1 MTHISDLPLT
11 RHEKI
16 LAGFIQITRE
26 TLVKLNPYQW
36 ALAEVIQE
44 SATDEGE
51 IWIKMKP
58 TAVIPGKG
66 GALEFPPKYQEAVDI
81 IQEDP
86 LVHHDKVM
94 TDHFKERTVSELCH
108 DLDNWR
114 QVLNQELLAP
124 EERKAVNEKIQEI
137 NDELNTRR
145 GSVYFENLHS
155 KILEKVYNKAGG
167 PMAEVLDP
175 DQEKIREMSELLR
188 NARDI
193 YREILPFMNEKAT
206 TQILGEIDKINNIT
220 KI

>member
-1 MTHISDLPLT
+1 MTQISDLPLT

-16 LAGFIQITRE
+16 LAGFTQITRE

-66 GALEFPPKYQEAVDI
+66 GILEFPPKYQEAVDI

-86 LVHHDKVM
+86 LVHHDKIM
-94 TDHFKERTVSELCH
+94 NNHFKERTVSELCH

-114 QVLNQELLAP
+114 QVLNQEPLAP
-124 EERKAVNEKIQEI
+124 EERKAVSEKIREI
-137 NDELNTRR
+137 NDELNTRKM
-145 GSVYFENLHS
+145 G
-155 KILEKVYNKAGG
+155 
-167 PMAEVLDP
+167 EVLDP
-175 DQEKIREMSELLR
+175 DQEKIRKMKDLLR

-193 YREILPFMNEKAT
+193 YREILPIMNEKAT
-206 TQILGEIDKINNIT
+206 NQILAEIAKINNIT